1 MELQEQIATYAR
13 DLKIVQGRL
22 TSAEREGKSTQATM
36 NHLAALDAKVPLYR
50 SVGKAFFA
58 TEREALDRRL
68 EQDLELLTKTQRDL
82 TDRQEYLER
91 RITSNKSNLR
101 ELTAEFSM

>member
-1 MELQEQIATYAR
+1 
-13 DLKIVQGRL
+13 
-22 TSAEREGKSTQATM
+22 M
-36 NHLAALDAKVPLYR
+36 NHLAALDTAVPLYR

-68 EQDLELLTKTQRDL
+68 EQDLELLTKSQRDL

-101 ELTAEFSM
+101 ELTAEYAM